1 MAEDSVY
8 LSNMEEI
15 KKYVSNVDKD
25 TYTISNLREEVV
37 AVIFAYVSRSPK
49 GFRENLLKVTEEKAS
64 QFHEKWVL
72 GYGHASVAE
81 HASVHIGIEKVSRL
95 FSAEL
100 ELLNEYLSFTEYS
113 QRYQKPQKGDFY
125 IPDELSE
132 RTKLLIE
139 YVNLN
144 NDLYDIY
151 AQINDSLF
159 DFLKKRFPTPE
170 GVDEKA
176 HHRGLE
182 KVAFEDA
189 RYALTLAVHTNLGM
203 TANARAVEDSLTK
216 LLSSKYS
223 EVRAR
228 AAEIKEEAR
237 FSVPTLVKY
246 ANENRY
252 IIETREALEEIARSI
267 SREEKGDRRRI
278 RLIDWTGKN
287 GSNAEEA
294 AVDKMVK
301 AILYRHSNVRYE
313 DLERGL
319 AEMSPEEKLI
329 ILKKALEKLGP
340 YDNPLDAFK
349 LVDYVVEFV
358 VSEACWHQLL
368 RHRKVNWLPQE
379 PSVYS
384 GITIPPNVE
393 EAGVDT
399 LLIEAA
405 SKSEEFYEKLVG
417 EGLPQVAGYVVT
429 NAHNRRILGSFNLWE
444 LYHLIDLRM
453 AEGAQ
458 WDIKEVIGILAKEV
472 CKYHPNLVVPA
483 LERVRAKN
491 KELGQ
496 TCVSLTTT

>member
-25 TYTISNLREEVV
+25 TYTISNLREEII

-49 GFRENLLKVTEEKAS
+49 GFRENLLKVTEEGAS

-81 HASVHIGIEKVSRL
+81 HASVHVGIEKASRL

-100 ELLNEYLSFTEYS
+100 ELSNEYLSFTEYS
-113 QRYQKPQKGDFY
+113 QRYQRPRKGDFY

-151 AQINDSLF
+151 TQINNSLF
-159 DFLKKRFPTPE
+159 DFLKKKFPTPE

-203 TANARAVEDSLTK
+203 SANARAVEDSLTN
-216 LLSSKYS
+216 LLSSQYS

-228 AAEIKEEAR
+228 AAEIKKEVR

-252 IIETREALEEIARSI
+252 IIETRDALEEAAR
-267 SREEKGDRRRI
+267 
-278 RLIDWTGKN
+278 T
-287 GSNAEEA
+287 
-294 AVDKMVK
+294 
-301 AILYRHSNVRYE
+301 ILRG
-313 DLERGL
+313 ERG
-319 AEMSPEEKLI
+319 
-329 ILKKALEKLGP
+329 
-340 YDNPLDAFK
+340 
-349 LVDYVVEFV
+349 
-358 VSEACWHQLL
+358 
-368 RHRKVNWLPQE
+368 
-379 PSVYS
+379 
-384 GITIPPNVE
+384 
-393 EAGVDT
+393 
-399 LLIEAA
+399 
-405 SKSEEFYEKLVG
+405 
-417 EGLPQVAGYVVT
+417 EGRT
-429 NAHNRRILGSFNLWE
+429 
-444 LYHLIDLRM
+444 
-453 AEGAQ
+453 
-458 WDIKEVIGILAKEV
+458 K
-472 CKYHPNLVVPA
+472 
-483 LERVRAKN
+483 
-491 KELGQ
+491 
-496 TCVSLTTT
+496 